1 MGEGGRERAGEEK
14 ERVIRG
20 DRAAAAAA
28 AETSGCQSIRRERGC
43 EGGRDS
49 GSV

>member
-1 MGEGGRERAGEEK
+1 M
-14 ERVIRG
+14 IRG
-20 DRAAAAAA
+20 DRAAAA
-28 AETSGCQSIRRERGC
+28 AETSGCQSIGRERGC